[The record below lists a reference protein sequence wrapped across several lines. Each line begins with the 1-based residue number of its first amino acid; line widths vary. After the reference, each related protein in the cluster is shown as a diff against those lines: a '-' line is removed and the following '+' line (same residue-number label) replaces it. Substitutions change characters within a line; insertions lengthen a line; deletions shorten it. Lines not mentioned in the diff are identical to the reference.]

1 MTQRVCVQNFTVS
14 RDGIGAGQK
23 QTLERPFGHVDPGD
37 LMAWAFGTA
46 HFPGRT
52 DPGGSRGLEDYLT
65 RDFAHGIGAEIM
77 GRHKFGPQRGPWPE
91 DGWKG
96 WWGEEPPF
104 HTPVF
109 VLTHHPRPP
118 LTVGETTFHFVD
130 ATPSA
135 ALEQAKAAADSKDV
149 RIGGGVSTVRQFL
162 EADLIDEMHVAIA
175 PLEYGTGLRL
185 WDRPEELEDRFHLE
199 QVTAPSGVTH
209 CFFWRR

>member
-1 MTQRVCVQNFTVS
+1 
-14 RDGIGAGQK
+14 
-23 QTLERPFGHVDPGD
+23 
-37 LMAWAFGTA
+37 
-46 HFPGRT
+46 
-52 DPGGSRGLEDYLT
+52 
-65 RDFAHGIGAEIM
+65 M
-77 GRHKFGPQRGPWPE
+77 GRHKFGPQRDPWPE
-91 DGWKG
+91 GDDWIG

-130 ATPSA
+130 ATPA
-135 ALEQAKAAADSKDV
+135 EALEQAKAAADGKDV

-162 EADLIDEMHVAIA
+162 EVGLVDEMHVAIA